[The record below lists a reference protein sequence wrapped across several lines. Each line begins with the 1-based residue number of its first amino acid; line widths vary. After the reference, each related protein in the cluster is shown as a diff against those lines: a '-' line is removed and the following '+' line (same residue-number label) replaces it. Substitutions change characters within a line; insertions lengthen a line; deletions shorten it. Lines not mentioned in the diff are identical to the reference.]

1 MRFLHK
7 IEKFIKF
14 IYQYINYFD
23 IKEKEREL
31 FILFNIFISKDK

>member
-1 MRFLHK
+1 MRFSCK

-14 IYQYINYFD
+14 IQQYINYFG
-23 IKEKEREL
+23 IREKEREF